1 MMRQRETKPPTSSD
15 YYFFVHHFIATTIL
29 ITCIIVS
36 ILPRDG
42 HSKLHTNN
50 KYHKILQFLL
60 DLLPDR
66 RWLIWSECLGL
77 MGMMFAYVGLNLYRE
92 DVMSPSLDDPRYIT
106 DGSSNLEISINEPSH
121 KYLHEQTI
129 GVVDLPIMDVCQ
141 VLYGG
146 NAAIEG
152 RGRKGKEK

>member
-1 MMRQRETKPPTSSD
+1 MRQREIKPPTSSD
-15 YYFFVHHFIATTIL
+15 YYFFVHHFIATLILVTCIL
-29 ITCIIVS
+29 ISV
-36 ILPRDG
+36 LPRDEP
-42 HSKLHTNN
+42 SRLNNNNNNSNN

-92 DVMSPSLDDPRYIT
+92 DIMSPSLDDFRYIT
-106 DGSSNLEISINEPSH
+106 DGSSNLEISINEPSN

-141 VLYGG
+141 ILYGA
-146 NAAIEG
+146 N
-152 RGRKGKEK
+152 

>member
-1 MMRQRETKPPTSSD
+1 MVQREIKPPTSSD
-15 YYFFVHHFIATTIL
+15 YYFFVHHLIATTIL

-36 ILPRDG
+36 VLPREEN
-42 HSKLHTNN
+42 SNCNNKN
-50 KYHKILQFLL
+50 KYHIILQFLL

-92 DVMSPSLDDPRYIT
+92 DIMSPSLEDFRYIT
-106 DGSSNLEISINEPSH
+106 DGSSNLDVSLNEPSN
-121 KYLHEQTI
+121 KYLYEQTI

-141 VLYGG
+141 VLYG
-146 NAAIEG
+146 EQ
-152 RGRKGKEK
+152 